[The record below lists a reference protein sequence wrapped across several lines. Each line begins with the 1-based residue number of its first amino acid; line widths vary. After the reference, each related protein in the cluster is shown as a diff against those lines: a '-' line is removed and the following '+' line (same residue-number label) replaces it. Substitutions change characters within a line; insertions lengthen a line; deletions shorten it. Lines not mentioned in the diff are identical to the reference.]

1 MDQVFGLNRGKIW
14 TRFTAYFMLG
24 YYKVYTRI
32 AGQGKAKGIVRF
44 W

>member
-1 MDQVFGLNRGKIW
+1 MDKGIGLNRGKVGA
-14 TRFTAYFMLG
+14 RFPAYFMLG
-24 YYKVYTRI
+24 YYKVSIRV